1 MSHSR
6 GGAIIDVMQLE
17 FPFREPGTLHKELEH
32 RSGLRLNLVLT
43 DNSHTVMSV
52 KHHPIS
58 GIVALRMHRMFLGAD
73 PDVVQALATWLKK
86 PSCRRSGAVID
97 RFIRNNRHLVR
108 RRTATQRRLRPVG
121 KVYDLRAMYQLVNRE
136 YFDGQVDAAITWGR
150 RPTGK
155 KRRSI
160 RFGSY
165 SVEEH
170 LIRIHP
176 YLDRVEVPE
185 FFVRYIVYHEMLHA
199 HLGIEE
205 SPTGRRRIH
214 TPEFKRHE
222 QAYPDFARAEAWQ
235 AKPANLR
242 MLLRA

>member
-1 MSHSR
+1 
-6 GGAIIDVMQLE
+6 MQLE
-17 FPFREPGTLHKELEH
+17 FAFRDPGSLHKELES

-52 KHHPIS
+52 KHHPVS
-58 GIVALRMHRMFLGAD
+58 GVVALRMHHMFLGAD
-73 PDVVQALATWLKK
+73 PDVVQALATWLKR
-86 PSCRRSGAVID
+86 PSCQRSGDVID
-97 RFIRNNRHLVR
+97 RFIRSNRHLVR
-108 RRTATQRRLRPVG
+108 RRTNAQRRLYPVG
-121 KVYDLRAMYQLVNRE
+121 TVYDLRTMYREVNDA
-136 YFDGQVDAAITWGR
+136 YFHGTIDAAITWGR

-185 FFVRYIVYHEMLHA
+185 FFVRYIVFHEMLHA

-214 TPEFKRHE
+214 TPEFKRLE
-222 QAYPDFARAEAWQ
+222 QAYPDFERAEAWQ
-235 AKPANLR
+235 AKLSNLR
-242 MLLRA
+242 MLLR